1 LPAIGNVWVIYSE
14 IRIYQE
20 EKFYMQTINER
31 IAFVR
36 DTKAMKQKDFA
47 ELIGV
52 PRSSLSEIESGK
64 RSASIDV
71 IVGISTYFKEISVDW
86 LLTGEGDMYR
96 QNSPNQGLDSNNAD
110 LHTAKVVQ
118 MYEAL
123 NDVQQREILSALEE
137 KKQLNNLMEAV
148 HQLQLKV
155 G

>member
-1 LPAIGNVWVIYSE
+1 
-14 IRIYQE
+14 
-20 EKFYMQTINER
+20 MQTINER

-47 ELIGV
+47 ELIGI

-64 RSASIDV
+64 RSASVDV

-86 LLTGEGDMYR
+86 LLTGEGEMYR
-96 QNSPNQGLDSNNAD
+96 QSSINQGFESDN
-110 LHTAKVVQ
+110 HTAKVVQ

-137 KKQLNNLMEAV
+137 KKQLNHLMEAV

>member
-1 LPAIGNVWVIYSE
+1 
-14 IRIYQE
+14 
-20 EKFYMQTINER
+20 MQTINER
-31 IAFVR
+31 ITLIKNANN
-36 DTKAMKQKDFA
+36 MKQKEFS
-47 ELIGV
+47 ELIGI

-64 RSASIDV
+64 RSASVDV
-71 IVGISTYFKEISVDW
+71 IVGISTHFKEINVDW
-86 LLTGEGDMYR
+86 LLTGEGEMYR
-96 QNSPNQGLDSNNAD
+96 SGTMTDK
-110 LHTAKVVQ
+110 HVAKVVQ

>member
-1 LPAIGNVWVIYSE
+1 
-14 IRIYQE
+14 
-20 EKFYMQTINER
+20 
-31 IAFVR
+31 
-36 DTKAMKQKDFA
+36 MKQKEFS
-47 ELIGV
+47 ELINV

-64 RSASIDV
+64 RSASVDV
-71 IVGISTYFKEISVDW
+71 IVGISTHFKDIDVDW
-86 LLTGEGDMYR
+86 LLTGEGEMYR
-96 QNSPNQGLDSNNAD
+96 LKTESDD
-110 LHTAKVVQ
+110 LHATKIVQ